1 MTRENLKRV
10 IVDNLE
16 EFDGNR
22 DADMNGFVNDIMKN
36 IDQYIIDERKIIEKS
51 AIINYFKKAL
61 ENQKI

>member
-36 IDQYIIDERKIIEKS
+36 IDQYIIDERKIIAKS